1 MAMAFVLGNGVSRQA
16 VDLIKLKQHGSIYGC
31 NALYREFVP
40 DVLVSTDRPI
50 AQRIQESGYSLR
62 NRFYTRRPISGSG
75 AQAVPK
81 KYHGNSS
88 GPIACVLAAMDSNTK
103 VYMLGFDMGPDQQQK
118 FNNVYAGTEFY
129 KPKNSAPT
137 YVGNWVQ
144 QIVSLATKFDRVE
157 FCRVCGTA
165 TAAVAEFSRLP
176 NFAEVPV
183 TEFWQQLN
191 TLQKDT
197 RNGSFSEHQQ

>member
-1 MAMAFVLGNGVSRQA
+1 MQPAFVLGNGQSRQGM
-16 VDLIKLKQHGSIYGC
+16 DLSRLASLGQIYGC
-31 NALYREFVP
+31 NALHRDFEP
-40 DVLVSTDRPI
+40 AVLVATDRAI
-50 AQRIQESGYSLR
+50 AQAIQQSGYAKSHS
-62 NRFYTRRPISGSG
+62 FYTRKPLPGLG
-75 AQAVPK
+75 AKTIPK
-81 KYHGNSS
+81 PYWPWSS
-88 GPIACVLAAMDSNTK
+88 GPVALALAAEAGHHK
-103 VYMLGFDMGPDQQQK
+103 IWLLGFDLGPTVDQR

-176 NFAEVPV
+176 NFVEVPV